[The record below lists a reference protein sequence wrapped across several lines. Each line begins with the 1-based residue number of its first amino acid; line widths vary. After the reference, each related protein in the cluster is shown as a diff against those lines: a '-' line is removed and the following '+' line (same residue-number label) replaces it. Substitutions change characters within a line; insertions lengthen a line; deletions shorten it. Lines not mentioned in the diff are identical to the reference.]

1 MSPTT
6 CEPLRS
12 ASSIVANTTT
22 GYHIL
27 KIDGYSFTKGTPAG
41 HYLESHPF
49 TLGGHR
55 WLIRYYPS
63 GNTSEFKDYI
73 SIYLCLDAIVNKAVK
88 PKYQLRLG
96 DKLGQ
101 QALRLEEV

>member
-6 CEPLRS
+6 GEPLRS

-27 KIDGYSFTKGTPAG
+27 KIDGCSFTMATPTG
-41 HYLESHPF
+41 QCLDSHPF

-55 WLIRYYPS
+55 WLIRYYPN